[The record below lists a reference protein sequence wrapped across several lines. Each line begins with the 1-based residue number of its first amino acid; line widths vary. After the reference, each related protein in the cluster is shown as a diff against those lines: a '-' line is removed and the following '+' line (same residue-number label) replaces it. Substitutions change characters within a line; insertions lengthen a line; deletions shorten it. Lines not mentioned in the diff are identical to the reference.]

1 MTGIHSLRDQAIARL
16 HQKAKIR
23 SYFIAYIFI
32 FLLMVVIWFF
42 SGKGYFWPA
51 WVAFGLLFSLLSMLF
66 RLLRPRKIT
75 ESQIQAEISRLSD

>member
-23 SYFIAYIFI
+23 SYFVAYVFI
-32 FLLMVVIWFF
+32 FLLMVIIWFF
-42 SGKGYFWPA
+42 SGRGYFWPA
-51 WVAFGLLFSLLSMLF
+51 WVAFGLSFSLFSMLI